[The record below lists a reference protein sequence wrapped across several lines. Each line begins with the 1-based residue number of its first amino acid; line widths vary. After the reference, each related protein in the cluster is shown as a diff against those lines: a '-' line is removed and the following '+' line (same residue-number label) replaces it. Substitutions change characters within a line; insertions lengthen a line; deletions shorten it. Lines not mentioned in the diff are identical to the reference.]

1 MTELISTQ
9 DIDQITGSRRFR
21 RLRKSPWVRG
31 LVRENTLTTDDLVWT
46 VFVTEGTGVR
56 EPLNGLPGV
65 YRYSV
70 DVLAEEAQRAES
82 LGIRAMATFPNIDPS
97 KRDETGSNILEADNL
112 INQATTAIKKATTQ
126 MGVITDVAL
135 DPFTSH
141 GQDGILRDG
150 VIINDETV
158 NVIAQAAINQA
169 KAGSDIIAPSEMMD
183 GRIGA
188 IRQALDGAGYQDVA
202 ILSYTTKFASAF
214 YGPYREAIGT
224 SGLLKGDKAS
234 YYISPANGE
243 EALREAEQDLLE
255 GADMLMVKPGIAY
268 LDILQRIKSA
278 FNVPT
283 FAYQVSGEYAMIEA
297 AAAQG
302 FIDGDKIWLETMMGF
317 KRAGA
322 DGIWTYRACH
332 IAEMLRKGMQATA

>member
-1 MTELISTQ
+1 MKELISTD
-9 DIDQITGSRRFR
+9 DIDRITGRRRFR
-21 RLRKSPWVRG
+21 RLRKAPWVRN

-46 VFVTEGTGVR
+46 VFVTEGTGVK

-70 DVLAEEAQRAES
+70 DILAEEAARAES
-82 LGIRAMATFPNIDPS
+82 LGIRAMATFPNIDHS
-97 KRDETGSNILEADNL
+97 KRDENASNILEANNL
-112 INQATTAIKKATTQ
+112 INQATQAIKGATSQ

-150 VIINDETV
+150 VIMNDETINLV
-158 NVIAQAAINQA
+158 AQAAIGQA
-169 KAGSDIIAPSEMMD
+169 AAGADIIAPSEMMD

-188 IRQALDGAGYQDVA
+188 IREALDGAGYQDVA
-202 ILSYTTKFASAF
+202 VLSYTTKFASAF
-214 YGPYREAIGT
+214 YGPYRDAIGT

-234 YYISPANGE
+234 YYISPANGD

-268 LDILQRIKSA
+268 LDIVQRIKSS
-278 FNVPT
+278 FSVPV

-297 AAAQG
+297 AAAAG
-302 FIDGDKIWLETMMGF
+302 FIDGDKIWLETMMAF

-332 IAEMLRKGMQATA
+332 IAEMLNKGMTPTA

>member
-1 MTELISTQ
+1 MAELISTQ
-9 DIDQITGSRRFR
+9 DIDRITGSRRFR
-21 RLRKSPWVRG
+21 RLRKSPWMRG
-31 LVRENTLTTDDLVWT
+31 LVRENTLTTDDLIWT
-46 VFVTEGTGVR
+46 VFVTEGKGVR

-70 DVLAEEAQRAES
+70 DVLAEEAMRAES
-82 LGIRAMATFPNIDPS
+82 LGIRAMATFPNIDQA
-97 KRDETGSNILEADNL
+97 KRDEMGSNILEPNNL
-112 INQATTAIKKATTQ
+112 INQSTKAIKKATTQ

-158 NVIAQAAINQA
+158 NQIAQAAVQQA
-169 KAGSDIIAPSEMMD
+169 AAGSDIIAPSEMMD
-183 GRIGA
+183 GRIGG
-188 IRQALDGAGYQDVA
+188 IRQALDDAGYQDIA

-214 YGPYREAIGT
+214 YGPYRDAIGT

-243 EALREAEQDLLE
+243 EAMREAEQDLLE

-268 LDILQRIKSA
+268 LDIVQRLKST

-332 IAEMLRKGMQATA
+332 IAEMLNKGMMPTA

>member
-1 MTELISTQ
+1 MAELISTQ
-9 DIDQITGSRRFR
+9 DIDRITGSRRFR
-21 RLRKSPWVRG
+21 RLRKSPWMRG
-31 LVRENTLTTDDLVWT
+31 LVRENTLTTDDLIWT
-46 VFVTEGTGVR
+46 VFVTEGKGVR

-70 DVLAEEAQRAES
+70 DVLAEEAMRAES
-82 LGIRAMATFPNIDPS
+82 LGIRAMATFPNIDQA
-97 KRDETGSNILEADNL
+97 KRDEMGSNILEPNNL
-112 INQATTAIKKATTQ
+112 INQSTKAIKKATTQ

-158 NVIAQAAINQA
+158 NQIAQAAVQQA
-169 KAGSDIIAPSEMMD
+169 AAGSDIIAPSEMMD
-183 GRIGA
+183 GRIGG
-188 IRQALDGAGYQDVA
+188 IRQTLDDAGYQDVA

-214 YGPYREAIGT
+214 YGPYRDAIGT

-243 EALREAEQDLLE
+243 EAMREAEQDLLE

-268 LDILQRIKSA
+268 LDIVQRLKST

-332 IAEMLRKGMQATA
+332 IAEMLNKGMMPTA